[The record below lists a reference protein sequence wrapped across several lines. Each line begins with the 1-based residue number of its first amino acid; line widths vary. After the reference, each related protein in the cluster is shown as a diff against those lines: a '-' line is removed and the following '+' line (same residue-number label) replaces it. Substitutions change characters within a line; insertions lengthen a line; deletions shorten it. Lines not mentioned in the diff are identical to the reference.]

1 MINLEYFGSEGMDTM
16 RQRSAEILCIG
27 TEILMGDIVNTNA
40 AYIAKEL
47 AGLGINVYHQS
58 VVGDNPQR
66 LREALELAFSRA
78 DIVITTGGLG
88 PTYDDLSKET
98 IAAFFGRELVMD
110 QESLHR
116 IECHFLRQNRPMTE
130 NNKKQAMMPQG
141 CIIFP
146 NNNGTA
152 PGCAIEGTGEQQGK
166 TAIMLPG
173 PPREMKPMF
182 EESVKP
188 FLLKDSDTRLVSHT
202 MHFFGIGES
211 MLENLLRDLMEHSLN
226 PTVAPYAKT
235 GEVQL
240 RVTARVQNGEDAE
253 ALLQPVME
261 KIKEQVG
268 GYLYGID
275 VGNLQT
281 AAVHALKT
289 NGLHVAVAESC
300 TGGYVA
306 KRLTDVSGASE
317 VFECGVVTYSNRM
330 KHHLLGVSQQ
340 TLDTFGAVS
349 EETAREMAAGVRRLS
364 GAEIGIS
371 VTGNAGPEPS
381 EGKEVG
387 LVYIGVDSLE
397 MSRVFML
404 QVNRRDQDARETIRY
419 LASSHALSL
428 ILKAVDAMAKAE
440 AKKKTQ
446 R

>member
-1 MINLEYFGSEGMDTM
+1 MEN
-16 RQRSAEILCIG
+16 RAEILCIG
-27 TEILMGDIVNTNA
+27 TEILLGNIVNTNA
-40 AYIAKEL
+40 QVISQGL
-47 AGLGINVYHQS
+47 AELGIYVYRS
-58 VVGDNPQR
+58 AVVGDNAQR
-66 LREALELAFSRA
+66 LQEALEIAFA
-78 DIVITTGGLG
+78 HNDIVITTGGLG

-98 IAAFFGRELVMD
+98 VAAYFGLPMELHAPSE
-110 QESLHR
+110 QA
-116 IECHFLRQNRPMTE
+116 LRDYFARVGRPMAE
-130 NNKKQAMMPQG
+130 NNLKQAMMPKG
-141 CIIFP
+141 CIVLP
-146 NNNGTA
+146 NPNGTA
-152 PGCAIEGTGEQQGK
+152 PGVIIEGTGNRAGK
-166 TAIMLPG
+166 TAILMPG
-173 PPREMKPMF
+173 PPREMTPMF
-182 EESVKP
+182 RDQVMPYLAGRSGQV
-188 FLLKDSDTRLVSHT
+188 LRSHIV
-202 MHFFGIGES
+202 HFFGIGES
-211 MLENLLRDLMEHSLN
+211 DLENQLRQEMLAMKN
-226 PTVAPYAKT
+226 PTLAPYAKE

-240 RVTARVQNGEDAE
+240 RVTASAPTPQQAEEMMGPVVQR
-253 ALLQPVME
+253 LQE
-261 KIKEQVG
+261 RFGSLI
-268 GYLYGID
+268 YGVD
-275 VGNLQT
+275 VGDLQT
-281 AAVHALKT
+281 ALVRELAAR
-289 NGLHVAVAESC
+289 GLQVATAESC

-330 KHHLLGVSQQ
+330 KHQLLGVSQQ

-387 LVYIGVDSLE
+387 LVYIGVDSPE

>member
-330 KHHLLGVSQQ
+330 KHQLLGVSQQ

>member
-211 MLENLLRDLMEHSLN
+211 MLESLLRDLMEHSLN

-330 KHHLLGVSQQ
+330 KHQLLGVSQQ

-440 AKKKTQ
+440 VKKKTQ

>member
-1 MINLEYFGSEGMDTM
+1 M
-16 RQRSAEILCIG
+16 RQHSAEILCIG

-211 MLENLLRDLMEHSLN
+211 MLESLLRDLMEHSLN

-275 VGNLQT
+275 VGDLQT
-281 AAVHALKT
+281 AAVHALKV

-330 KHHLLGVSQQ
+330 KHQLLGVSQQ

-387 LVYIGVDSLE
+387 LVYIGVDSSE

>member
-1 MINLEYFGSEGMDTM
+1 M

-211 MLENLLRDLMEHSLN
+211 MLESLLRDLMEHSLN

>member
-1 MINLEYFGSEGMDTM
+1 M

-211 MLENLLRDLMEHSLN
+211 MLESLLRDLMEHSLN

-275 VGNLQT
+275 VGDLQT
-281 AAVHALKT
+281 AAVHALEV

-330 KHHLLGVSQQ
+330 KHQLLGVSQQ

-440 AKKKTQ
+440 VKKKTQ

>member
-211 MLENLLRDLMEHSLN
+211 MLESLLRDLMEHSLN

-253 ALLQPVME
+253 ALQQPVME

-275 VGNLQT
+275 VGDLQT
-281 AAVHALKT
+281 AAVHALKAS
-289 NGLHVAVAESC
+289 GLHVAVAESC

-330 KHHLLGVSQQ
+330 KRQLLGVSQQ

-364 GAEIGIS
+364 GAEIGVS

-387 LVYIGVDSLE
+387 LVYIGVDSPE

-419 LASSHALSL
+419 LTSSHALSL

>member
-1 MINLEYFGSEGMDTM
+1 MN
-16 RQRSAEILCIG
+16 AEIITVG
-27 TEILMGDIVNTNA
+27 TELLLGDIVNTNSQFLSRELA
-40 AYIAKEL
+40 AY
-47 AGLGINVYHQS
+47 GIGMLYQS
-58 VVGDNPQR
+58 TVGDNIDR
-66 LREALELAFSRA
+66 LGEVLRLAMGRS
-78 DIVITTGGLG
+78 DLVLLTGGLG
-88 PTYDDLSKET
+88 PTQDDLTRET
-98 IAAFFGRELVMD
+98 VADVLGLPLVPDEESLRRIEEYFRNTGRE
-110 QESLHR
+110 
-116 IECHFLRQNRPMTE
+116 MTE

-211 MLENLLRDLMEHSLN
+211 MLESLLRDLMEHSLN

-275 VGNLQT
+275 VGDLQT
-281 AAVHALKT
+281 AAVHALKAS
-289 NGLHVAVAESC
+289 GLHVAVAESC

-330 KHHLLGVSQQ
+330 KHQLLGVSQQ

-349 EETAREMAAGVRRLS
+349 EETAREMSAGVRRLS

-387 LVYIGVDSLE
+387 LVYIGVDSPE

>member
-1 MINLEYFGSEGMDTM
+1 M

-211 MLENLLRDLMEHSLN
+211 MLESLLRDLMEHSLN

-275 VGNLQT
+275 VGDLQT
-281 AAVHALKT
+281 AAVHALKV

-330 KHHLLGVSQQ
+330 KHQLLGVSQQ

-440 AKKKTQ
+440 VKKKTQ

>member
-1 MINLEYFGSEGMDTM
+1 M

-211 MLENLLRDLMEHSLN
+211 MLESLLRDLMEHSLN

-330 KHHLLGVSQQ
+330 KHQLLGVSQQ